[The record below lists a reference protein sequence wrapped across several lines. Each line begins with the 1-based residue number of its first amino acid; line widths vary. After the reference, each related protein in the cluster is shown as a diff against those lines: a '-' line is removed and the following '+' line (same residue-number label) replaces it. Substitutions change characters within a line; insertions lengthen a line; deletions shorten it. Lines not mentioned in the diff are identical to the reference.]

1 MKKIMIVLFAVTFMF
16 LISGTV
22 KSQAIEKLTDTYE
35 LINDTAAVSTIKYGY
50 LSLDKPGFKTDSVL
64 FVGVFEGE
72 VDCDLFVLS
81 RGWKVPGET
90 AIYITEASADSTTL
104 STDNAAATDTYEGV
118 IYAMTSS
125 ICRGV
130 NYIKVRVETGA
141 STGSDASDPNAVMI
155 YAIVYRSAVRY

>member
-1 MKKIMIVLFAVTFMF
+1 MKKIMIVLFAVSFMF

-22 KSQAIEKLTDTYE
+22 KSQAIEKLVDTYE
-35 LINDTAAVSTIKYGY
+35 LINDTCANSTVKYGY

-64 FVGVFEGE
+64 FVGVYEGE
-72 VDCDLFVLS
+72 INADLFVLS

-90 AIYITEASADSTTL
+90 ALYITEASADSTTI
-104 STDNAAATDTYEGV
+104 TPDNAAATDTYEGV

-130 NYIKVRVETGA
+130 NYVKVRVETAA
-141 STGSDASDPNAVMI
+141 SGNDADDPNAVMI
-155 YAIVYRSAVRY
+155 YAIVYRSRVSY